1 MGLLERVAAG
11 TVFSR
16 KTITIPTFSPG
27 VISGSIQT
35 PGGTYIILNATANRA
50 SRLRLYADSA
60 SVNVDLN
67 RSPTTFD
74 VSSSVG
80 LVADINFTGATTLNL
95 DPPIIGNTFQGG
107 ETWYLASGST
117 GANTSISFEV
127 YSIGTIGDST
137 TDRSVLNISGS
148 SISTTGY
155 GVSGSISTK
164 KSFILLSGSATSESR
179 LRLYS
184 TTVDNVPVSE
194 QTRLF
199 GTASVGNS
207 KLIADFMFD
216 SANTSYKFV
225 PVLEAYTWQ
234 NDEYNIGT
242 GVVGYQLENRSA
254 GTSDITASL
263 YIYST
268 EE

>member
-1 MGLLERVAAG
+1 MGLLEQVAVG

-16 KTITIPTFSPG
+16 KTVTIPTFAPG
-27 VISGSIQT
+27 VVSGSFQT
-35 PGGTYIILNATANRA
+35 PGGAYIILNATANRA
-50 SRLRLYADSA
+50 SRLRLQSDSA
-60 SVNVDLN
+60 SVNLDLS

-80 LVADINFTGATTLNL
+80 LIADINFTGSVTINL
-95 DPPIIGNTFQGG
+95 DPPIIGNTFSNG
-107 ETWYLASGST
+107 ETWYVASGSS
-117 GANTSISFEV
+117 GANTNISFQV
-127 YSIGTIGDST
+127 YNIGTIGDSLT
-137 TDRSVLNISGS
+137 GRSTVRISGS
-148 SISTTGY
+148 SIPTTGY

-184 TTVDNVPVSE
+184 TTVDNVPVAE

-199 GTASVGNS
+199 GTASVGSS

-216 SANTSYKFV
+216 ASNTSYKFV
-225 PVLEAYTWQ
+225 PVLEGYTWT
-234 NDEYNIGT
+234 NSEYNIGT
-242 GVVGYQLENRSA
+242 GIIGYQLENRSA
-254 GTSDITASL
+254 GTTDITASL